1 MTVVIQC
8 PLTKKDIIE
17 SVIAPDG
24 ITYERSAL
32 LKYIRKYHKSPVT
45 GEKMDL
51 STLVYE
57 KDYIDSELNKS
68 EEILNLIDEAR
79 NKKKSSIL
87 LLIKRGSN
95 VRFIALPIK

>member
-1 MTVVIQC
+1 MTTAIQC

-32 LKYIRKYHKSPVT
+32 MKYIRKYHKSPIT
-45 GEKMDL
+45 GEAMDL

-57 KDYIDSELNKS
+57 EDYVDSKENKS
-68 EEILNLIDEAR
+68 EEILDSIR
-79 NKKKSSIL
+79 NELEECIKLKKAISKFRTNTR
-87 LLIKRGSN
+87 KYKD
-95 VRFIALPIK
+95 FYC